1 MQTSKRIRCGGGT
14 VASLQHHA
22 PTNSPLTYS
31 CGIVGHA
38 LYSLMASRSPGLY
51 TWVVGASSTRT
62 ELRYQ
67 LAGSNKMVDSH
78 LQAVAGR
85 RPASIAEQLAS
96 EAHHFKQCHP
106 AHAPRPAHSPPR
118 TRPDACVRVSRLVGC
133 TAISDSST
141 GTGGKHE
148 AAIALRQG
156 LWQVLLTGQRLSAV
170 SSSRILMAQ
179 EQMQP
184 VHSAKG

>member
-1 MQTSKRIRCGGGT
+1 MWGRYSRVPPTSR
-14 VASLQHHA
+14 
-22 PTNSPLTYS
+22 TNKFAIDVQLWDRWPCAVLLDGLTQ
-31 CGIVGHA
+31 
-38 LYSLMASRSPGLY
+38 P
-51 TWVVGASSTRT
+51 WVVHLRCSSTRT

-78 LQAVAGR
+78 LQALAER

-156 LWQVLLTGQRLSAV
+156 LWQVLLTGQRLSAA

-184 VHSAKG
+184 VHSAKS